1 MCFQSET
8 TGYPNY
14 ERHFVILLK
23 WMIEIEE
30 NNILVNNP
38 GTTKQKEHVFGL
50 LLDSL
55 FQETDNEKT
64 KNQLVCL
71 IVII

>member
-1 MCFQSET
+1 
-8 TGYPNY
+8 
-14 ERHFVILLK
+14 
-23 WMIEIEE
+23 MIEIEE

-71 IVII
+71 IVIV

>member
-14 ERHFVILLK
+14 ERDFVILLK

-38 GTTKQKEHVFGL
+38 ATTKQKEHVFGL

-55 FQETDNEKT
+55 FQETNNEKT

>member
-1 MCFQSET
+1 
-8 TGYPNY
+8 
-14 ERHFVILLK
+14 
-23 WMIEIEE
+23 MIEIEE

-38 GTTKQKEHVFGL
+38 ATTKQKEHVFGL